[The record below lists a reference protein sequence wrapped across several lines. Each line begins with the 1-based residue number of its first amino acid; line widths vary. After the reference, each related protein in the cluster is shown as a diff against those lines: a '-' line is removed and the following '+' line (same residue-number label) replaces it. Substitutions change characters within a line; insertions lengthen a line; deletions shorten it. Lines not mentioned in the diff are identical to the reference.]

1 MKIYKGKAHTING
14 EVTITLHDCEDY
26 DQFSVQ
32 ITAINSPSD
41 FYTTE
46 VINGEFTVYGEG
58 EFYYLVYCEEKND
71 GTFYPYGGF

>member
-1 MKIYKGKAHTING
+1 MKIYKGKAHTVKG
-14 EVTITLHDCEDY
+14 EVTITLHDCENY

-32 ITAINSPSD
+32 ITAINSPAD

-58 EFYYLVYCEEKND
+58 EFYYLVYCDEKND
-71 GTFYPYGGF
+71 GTFYPYGAF